1 MHKKNLILCFSSLR
15 PSQYSEEMLVKR
27 ESNYDLSLEWL
38 LKSIPDNWDIVY
50 NDNTLNDLNDL
61 KNESLKNRLSD
72 KRIKVVLHKSNEGS
86 VNKGA
91 GEHDM
96 CRKSFLKINPKEYN
110 WVSYFTAR
118 HIIPNSW
125 YFDKLDTD
133 WKSYDCLMSNPGF
146 YYLSNYTQVKSTE
159 GLYND
164 MLFSMKSDVFRK
176 FIDHIDVQLLKIQH
190 KNSENHLYEFV
201 QSGNFSNLEIENLG
215 ILRNDHQSY
224 GWHLV

>member
-15 PSQYSEEMLVKR
+15 PSQYSEDMLTSR

-38 LKSIPDNWDIVY
+38 LKSIPENWDIIY
-50 NDNTLNDLNDL
+50 NDNTLNDLSEL

-72 KRIKVVLHKSNEGS
+72 KRIKVVLHKTNEGS
-86 VNKGA
+86 TNKGA

-96 CRKSFLKINPKEYN
+96 CRKSFLKINPEEYN

-125 YFDKLDTD
+125 YFNKLDTD
-133 WKSYDCLMSNPGF
+133 WKEYDCVMSNPGF
-146 YYLSNYTQVKSTE
+146 YYLSNYIQTTPTD

-201 QSGNFSNLEIENLG
+201 HLGKFLNLEINSLG

-224 GWHLV
+224 GWHLI